1 MEDFF
6 ADLYD
11 DDDKEKEGEPSFS
24 LYEFKKWLAK
34 ENRKKRAEKTAE
46 KTVGDDVKKDELK
59 NKFKQKIR
67 DKINKKKKS

>member
-11 DDDKEKEGEPSFS
+11 DDKKDEREPSFS

-34 ENRKKRAEKTAE
+34 ENRKKKAEKSNNQ
-46 KTVGDDVKKDELK
+46 DDKKE
-59 NKFKQKIR
+59 KFKQKIR
-67 DKINKKKKS
+67 DKINKKKR